1 VSSEVV
7 LGGRKVA
14 VQRPRVR
21 AEGREVPLPTF
32 QAMAD
37 VDPLN
42 RRVVEQMLVGVAT
55 RRYARSL
62 EPVPAALRSR
72 GTSKSAVSRRFVA
85 KTAAQ
90 LAAWQRVSL
99 EALGLVGLL
108 IDGMQIGEHCLI
120 VALGIAAD
128 G

>member
-1 VSSEVV
+1 
-7 LGGRKVA
+7 
-14 VQRPRVR
+14 
-21 AEGREVPLPTF
+21 
-32 QAMAD
+32 MAD

-62 EPVPAALRSR
+62 EPVPATMRSR

-90 LAAWQRVSL
+90 LAAWQTESL
-99 EALGLVGLL
+99 KRSTWSASSSTA
-108 IDGMQIGEHCLI
+108 CTS
-120 VALGIAAD
+120 ASTA
-128 G
+128 